1 MRETIHHFSYSLLQ
15 QNREMQNTFHN
26 VELLKTW
33 MLLINTSSEVIILAW
48 LDHHSHK
55 QNILWQALFSHCL
68 LRMNINV
75 NLKRSNALCV
85 VKTDF
90 TDSCG
95 SVFEGRNR
103 WESQSSRWVAVNIY
117 WLIAF
122 KAEENWKFRFHFRM
136 IISLM
141 IAHCQQR
148 YLKLKFLWMN
158 HVEQCVLF

>member
-1 MRETIHHFSYSLLQ
+1 MKLSIIFLIHCCNSALRDAKHFSQCGAAEDL
-15 QNREMQNTFHN
+15 N
-26 VELLKTW
+26 VTNKYKQRGDN
-33 MLLINTSSEVIILAW
+33 IG

-55 QNILWQALFSHCL
+55 QNILWQALCSHCL

-75 NLKRSNALCV
+75 NLKRSNVLCV